1 MQYLSK
7 LVLIALNILLFFFL
21 IQCSDNPRPKQI
33 HPLPVKQAEVTG
45 HIRVLDE
52 IPQHIQSVDSLTIFP
67 GDAEPLYSVELIPV
81 LSFGKTG
88 RPYLTQVIGCIEDDK
103 GRVIIVNVG
112 HPNYEQILH
121 VFNADGSY
129 HAQIG
134 RHGAGPG
141 EYSLVIGLQ
150 AKAGKIFILDYNNQ
164 RVNEYSTEDYSIV
177 RTIPLEKWESSD
189 GKEFGYIEPRND
201 GNYLLTFSDN
211 RSETGRIESKLVV
224 MDYEGN
230 TVIEPLVFPQS
241 FRIDVGKSIQ
251 SIQPT
256 MSTISFLGKTITAL
270 SHEDELYSAWSQDF
284 LIKKYNAEG
293 VYQSAIYYPIQGSP
307 FDLDEYTKT
316 QLFSPKARDIEKALA
331 NMDKKLPEVF
341 PIIDKLMVDDEKR
354 IWVAV
359 PAGAQ
364 REYYEWW
371 ILNKG
376 GELLAK
382 LVFPKDRH
390 IYDIKNG
397 YLYSKKT
404 NEETGTEYV
413 IKYKIEFT
421 ER

>member
-1 MQYLSK
+1 MHYLSK
-7 LVLIALNILLFFFL
+7 SVLIALSILLCFFL

-33 HPLPVKQAEVTG
+33 HPLPVNQAEVTG

-67 GDAEPLYSVELIPV
+67 GDSEPLYSVELIPV

-88 RPYLTQVIGCIEDDK
+88 KPYLTQVIGCIEDDK

-112 HPNYEQILH
+112 RPNYEQILH

-251 SIQPT
+251 SIQPI
-256 MSTISFLGKTITAL
+256 MSTISFLGKT
-270 SHEDELYSAWSQDF
+270 SQ
-284 LIKKYNAEG
+284 
-293 VYQSAIYYPIQGSP
+293 
-307 FDLDEYTKT
+307 
-316 QLFSPKARDIEKALA
+316 
-331 NMDKKLPEVF
+331 
-341 PIIDKLMVDDEKR
+341 
-354 IWVAV
+354 
-359 PAGAQ
+359 
-364 REYYEWW
+364 
-371 ILNKG
+371 
-376 GELLAK
+376 
-382 LVFPKDRH
+382 
-390 IYDIKNG
+390 
-397 YLYSKKT
+397 
-404 NEETGTEYV
+404 
-413 IKYKIEFT
+413 
-421 ER
+421 